1 MSELDPGLEFLEDP
15 AQRRGRARRPFL
27 LGMLAGCGI
36 SLVLALGAVGAAAV
50 VITVL
55 MGTGHVPDTAAI
67 PGEELPAATSA
78 FLVEQGLVEPDEQV
92 LYFYSGGFLSL
103 REDGN
108 LFTDRRVISYFEHGD
123 ADELVVE
130 QAAYPEIADV
140 EVEYGDGFL
149 ADSEVTIVRTDGE
162 SFLLLVC
169 NEDGHDRRFVERL
182 LETWELAR

>member
-1 MSELDPGLEFLEDP
+1 MSDLDPGLDLLDEAP
-15 AQRRGRARRPFL
+15 RRQGSSRRPFL

-36 SLVLALGAVGAAAV
+36 SLVLALGLVAAAAV
-50 VITVL
+50 AITVL
-55 MGTGHVPDTAAI
+55 MESGHVPDTAAI
-67 PGEELPAATSA
+67 PGDELPPPTRD

-92 LYFYSGGFLSL
+92 LYFFSGGFLSL

-108 LFTDRRVISYFEHGD
+108 LFTDRRVISYFESDG
-123 ADELVVE
+123 ELVVE

-140 EVEYGDGFL
+140 EVEYGEGFL

-169 NEDGHDRRFVERL
+169 NEEGHDRRFVERL
-182 LETWELAR
+182 IETWELAR